1 MKVIAILNRDGGTF
15 RTLDMPAFAEATRE
29 VFARAGHDLDARI
42 VSGPELIGALDEASS
57 ASGHDVMLAGGG
69 DGTVSAAAAIAFRNG
84 KPLGILP
91 AGTMNMFARVLKIP
105 LELNDAVAAL
115 AQGHV
120 GPADIGTVD
129 DRTFVHQVSVGLH
142 PRFVRVRN
150 ERPFQSKFGKI
161 RASVGALFHA
171 IADPPRFPV
180 RITLDGETTQMNLLS
195 VSISNNRYGDSPL
208 PFAERADGGVL
219 GVYTTRPLRPGPLIR
234 LTADMLFGTWR
245 SNRDLEETLTDRVA
259 LEFPTLPERANFVID
274 GELVPMSPR
283 AEFRI
288 HPGALQVLY
297 PNVPAA

>member
-15 RTLDMPAFAEATRE
+15 RTLDMPAFAAAMRE
-29 VFARAGHDLDARI
+29 VFAESGQQLDTRI
-42 VSGPELIGALDEASS
+42 VSGPELIDALEEASGDT
-57 ASGHDVMLAGGG
+57 GHDVMLAGGG

-84 KPLGILP
+84 KPLGVLP
-91 AGTMNMFARVLKIP
+91 AGTMNMFARVLKVP
-105 LELNDAVAAL
+105 LELDEAVAAL
-115 AQGHV
+115 ARGRV

-161 RASVGALFHA
+161 RASVGALVYA
-171 IADPPRFPV
+171 ITDPPRFPV
-180 RITLDGETTQMNLLS
+180 RITIDGETREMNLLS
-195 VSISNNRYGDSPL
+195 VSISNNRYGESPL

-219 GVYTTRPLRPGPLIR
+219 GVYTTRPLRPGPLMR
-234 LTADMLFGTWR
+234 LTLDMLFGTWR
-245 SNRDLEETLTDRVA
+245 SNRDLEETLTDRVT
-259 LEFPTLPERANFVID
+259 LEFPSLPEGANFVID

-288 HPGALQVLY
+288 HPGGLQVLY
-297 PNVPAA
+297 PEMPAT